1 MKSSINIKSSFMGKV
16 RTVASP
22 HFYHERSA
30 TLQLVQNLMQVVSFV
45 RTPAPARDCMKSMKR
60 MQGSKSTKTAL
71 VLGAGPSADLLI
83 TSRVPEFIDDIFVIN
98 GFNNLTIA
106 GEITPSYYGLSDPA
120 HFGPLEGKQLDER
133 NEILNYVKN
142 CSATLILP
150 HTAFGSKVF
159 DNHDKLFFD
168 DRELTFFNNS
178 ISPIRPRGYGSTTI
192 YKMLAAACH
201 FGYQRIYLLGV
212 DNTNFLNYVGRVDNK
227 LTDLGQNTANRK
239 IHFKSSLIRE
249 YEQEFTSGIAG
260 RMQSYAHLFGDLMK
274 FPSSQIINLHKK
286 SLVDAFPKLDSH
298 PLIRDC

>member
-1 MKSSINIKSSFMGKV
+1 MNSSKNFKTSFMEKV

-30 TLQLVQNLMQVVSFV
+30 TLQLMQNLVQVVSFV
-45 RTPAPARDCMKSMKR
+45 RTPAPARDCMKSMKY

-83 TSRVPEFIDDIFVIN
+83 TSRVPEFVDDIFVIN

-120 HFGPLEGKQLDER
+120 HFGPLKDKQLDER
-133 NEILNYVKN
+133 NEILDYVKK

-159 DNHDKLFFD
+159 ENHDKLFFD

-212 DNTNFLNYVGRVDNK
+212 DNTNYLNYVGRVDNK
-227 LTDLGQNTANRK
+227 LTDLGQNTASRK
-239 IHFKSSLIRE
+239 THLKSSLIQE
-249 YEQEFTSGIAG
+249 YEREFTSGIAG

-298 PLIRDC
+298 PLIKDC

>member
-1 MKSSINIKSSFMGKV
+1 MNSSMNIKSTLMGKV

-30 TLQLVQNLMQVVSFV
+30 TLQLIQNLAQVASFV
-45 RTPAPARDCMKSMKR
+45 RTPAPAKDCMKSMKC

-98 GFNNLTIA
+98 GFNHLTIS
-106 GEITPSYYGLSDPA
+106 GEVTPSYYGLSDPA
-120 HFGPLEGKQLDER
+120 HFGPLENKQLDER
-133 NEILNYVKN
+133 NEILDYVKKCN
-142 CSATLILP
+142 ATLILP

-159 DNHDKLFFD
+159 ENHDKLFFD

-192 YKMLAAACH
+192 YKMLAAACY

-239 IHFKSSLIRE
+239 TPFKSSLIQE

-274 FPSSQIINLHKK
+274 FPSSQIVNLHKK
-286 SLVDAFPKLDSH
+286 SLIDAFPKLDSH